1 MATIL
6 VVSPDLRALQAA
18 RQALAQRGYVV
29 VYEYSGAGGLSALDT
44 VQVDVICFD
53 RAVQDISPAEFSNQ
67 IRSSAN
73 LRRVPMIFLL
83 KSSSPSTRA
92 PSYVRQGVDTYLTRP
107 FRPAELVERI
117 SAMLDDRVSD
127 IAHQGEKVLRA
138 GPIVLDDESQTLEV
152 EGREVEVTPIEFR
165 LIWHLTE
172 RAGTPVPSENLL
184 IEVWGFPRGMGD
196 AALVRAHVS
205 HIRKK
210 LTQAGL
216 DPGFLQTVSRR
227 GYRIVIPK
235 GGTSPSIGSAH
246 RILITGATGIIGR
259 HLVAALLDAGRRPI
273 RCLVKDSDDVQV
285 LEGQGLEL
293 AFGDMAKGRGL
304 AEVVAGVRTIINL
317 AVGLRPQGLET
328 YEAVNQEGVR
338 RLMEAAGAAGVRR
351 VIHLGEQGELDEPQ
365 YPYLRSRYGGRQAV
379 IESGIPYTIIRP
391 GIVFGPEDH
400 SSDDLALLSRNGTA
414 TLVGGRSDLKLQPI
428 HVEDLAQ
435 CVIAVI
441 EDPRFE
447 NQVLDLG
454 GPEHITLQE
463 VVDAIKPRPG
473 RRGSLPLLSGAA
485 RSVAFLRKHLPIRRG
500 QPPASLEQLAHD
512 SVTDLDVV
520 PRLFGFQPRGLQDS
534 IDHLDQDPPPAAS

>member
-18 RQALAQRGYVV
+18 RQALAQRGYIV

-53 RAVQDISPAEFSNQ
+53 RAVKDISPAEFSNQ
-67 IRSSAN
+67 LRSGVN
-73 LRRVPMIFLL
+73 LRRIPMIFLL
-83 KSSSPSTRA
+83 ASSSPSTRA

-117 SAMLDDRVSD
+117 SAMLDDRVSS
-127 IAHQGEKVLRA
+127 IEHQGEKVLRA
-138 GPIVLDDESQTLEV
+138 GPIVLDDESQRLMV
-152 EGREVEVTPIEFR
+152 AGREVEVTPIEFR

-172 RAGTPVPSENLL
+172 RAGAPVPSENLL
-184 IEVWGFPRGMGD
+184 IEVWGFPPGMGD
-196 AALVRAHVS
+196 AALVRAHIS

-235 GGTSPSIGSAH
+235 GSTAPSIDSAH

-273 RCLVKDSDDVQV
+273 RCLVNDSDDVQV

-293 AFGDMAKGRGL
+293 AFGNMAEGRGL

-317 AVGLRPQGLET
+317 AVCMRPRGLET
-328 YEAVNQEGVR
+328 YEAVNQQGVR
-338 RLMEAAGAAGVRR
+338 RLMEAAGAAGVKR
-351 VIHLGEQGELDEPQ
+351 VIHLGEQGELDEPK

-391 GIVFGPEDH
+391 GVVFGPE
-400 SSDDLALLSRNGTA
+400 SRNSDDLVLLSRNGTA
-414 TLVGGRSDLKLQPI
+414 TLVGGRSDVKLQPI

-454 GPEHITLQE
+454 GPDHVTLQE
-463 VVDAIKPRPG
+463 VVDAIKPRLG
-473 RRGSLPLLSGAA
+473 RRGALPLLSGAA
-485 RSVAFLRKHLPIRRG
+485 RSAAFLRKHLRIRRD

-534 IDHLDQDPPPAAS
+534 IDHLD